1 MVKREFGMIPGG
13 LSLKYRKYM
22 AITSAALLTA
32 KNVEVPLVNDKEIDK
47 LTNYISTS
55 KMNDKELK
63 TEEAPASLLPGPAGA
78 SLQSGF
84 IQVTSTDKNKMKPN
98 KDPEHVAAGKKLA
111 EHNGRVREEKEK
123 KGGSKDPSPKV
134 ARLQPQPEPSSSF
147 SLTQILLVAS
157 VILSLAGL

>member
-1 MVKREFGMIPGG
+1 M
-13 LSLKYRKYM
+13 
-22 AITSAALLTA
+22 
-32 KNVEVPLVNDKEIDK
+32 D
-47 LTNYISTS
+47 
-55 KMNDKELK
+55 DKELK

-78 SLQSGF
+78 SLQPGF

-111 EHNGRVREEKEK
+111 EHNRRVWEEKEK
-123 KGGSKDPSPKV
+123 KGGSKDPSPKRAGHGA
-134 ARLQPQPEPSSSF
+134 ARLQPEPSSSF